1 MKVVDLAE
9 WKAENVDLSED
20 WLVAKAVRNLSA
32 EAFRLFVSMKMK
44 AGGDKRG
51 KETVEWEC
59 EDNGEALEELL
70 RKGLLKKVAENTYKF
85 ITLDELKEL
94 ESK

>member
-20 WLVAKAVRNLSA
+20 WFMAKVVRNLSA

-59 EDNGEALEELL
+59 EENGVLEELL
-70 RKGLLKKVAENTYKF
+70 RKGLLKKVAENTYNF